1 VCTNE
6 KNIMHVLYS
15 TNLTWQANVGIC
27 LCISKAC
34 LLLSFLSRGM
44 LKGQVRWNR
53 WHMCAE
59 TPQHTFKSHRRLGK
73 SPPISPSVAADY
85 TYSMDNN
92 SSLELNL
99 ILRMEGVRMCGGCG
113 YIHDES

>member
-1 VCTNE
+1 MLVF
-6 KNIMHVLYS
+6 V
-15 TNLTWQANVGIC
+15 

-34 LLLSFLSRGM
+34 LLLSFLSCGM
-44 LKGQVRWNR
+44 VKGQVRWNR

-59 TPQHTFKSHRRLGK
+59 TPQHTFKSHQRLGK
-73 SPPISPSVAADY
+73 SPPTSASVAADY

-99 ILRMEGVRMCGGCG
+99 ILRMEGVYVCVEVVDM
-113 YIHDES
+113 YMTIAK